1 MNDNYLWDRT
11 GEAVAEVQRLEE
23 LLGTLSYQP
32 KPLQIPTSIKIGGK
46 RNYAALAIAA
56 ALALLVLA
64 AGIWIRVRT
73 AQSTV
78 PVEVARYTR
87 IEPVAPPTAPPIA
100 PEAVAVNRQP
110 SSPNIVHQPQR
121 IAGTIIHKPR
131 VRREEPQLTTQ
142 ELAQKDQL
150 ITALRLVSAKLNLA
164 QRRSQ
169 GLPQSNIIRNQHRIG

>member
-32 KPLQIPTSIKIGGK
+32 KPLQIPASIKFAGK

-64 AGIWIRVRT
+64 AGIWIRVRNF
-73 AQSTV
+73 QS
-78 PVEVARYTR
+78 
-87 IEPVAPPTAPPIA
+87 APPI
-100 PEAVAVNRQP
+100 EAKHGTITPVAVP
-110 SSPNIVHQPQR
+110 AESPIDPDRVAVKQEPPAPNPIRHSQR
-121 IAGTIIHKPR
+121 IAVGTIHKTR
-131 VRREEPQLTTQ
+131 VRPEEPQLTAA
-142 ELAQKDQL
+142 EMAQKDQL

-164 QRRSQ
+164 QRKSQ
-169 GLPQSNIIRNQHRIG
+169 GLPQTNNIHNQHRIG

>member
-11 GEAVAEVQRLEE
+11 GKADAEVQRLEE
-23 LLGTLSYQP
+23 LLGTLHYQP
-32 KPLQIPTSIKIGGK
+32 RLLQIPASIKFAGK

-73 AQSTV
+73 TQSTV
-78 PVEVARYTR
+78 PVEAKRDTR
-87 IEPVAPPTAPPIA
+87 IDSAPPTAPPIA
-100 PEAVAVNRQP
+100 PEVVATTKQP
-110 SSPNIVHQPQR
+110 SSPNIVRQPRR
-121 IAGTIIHKPR
+121 IAGTTIQKPR
-131 VRREEPQLTTQ
+131 VRREEPQLTTL
-142 ELAQKDQL
+142 ELAQKEQL

>member
-32 KPLQIPTSIKIGGK
+32 KPLQIPASIKIGGK
-46 RNYAALAIAA
+46 RNYAPLAIAA

-73 AQSTV
+73 TQSTA
-78 PVEVARYTR
+78 PVEATRDTR
-87 IEPVAPPTAPPIA
+87 INSAPPTAPPIA
-100 PEAVAVNRQP
+100 PGAVAVNKQP
-110 SSPNIVHQPQR
+110 SSPNTVHQPQR
-121 IAGTIIHKPR
+121 IAENTIHKPR

-142 ELAQKDQL
+142 EQEQKVQL
-150 ITALRLVSAKLNLA
+150 LTALRLVSAKLNLA

-169 GLPQSNIIRNQHRIG
+169 GLPQANIIRNQHRIG